1 MRWVLTL
8 LACVLACV
16 LASDAHAELVPFPE
30 ATIVAEGVEA
40 PKSREFVLSAVEKNR
55 RETSIDRLVDVVAGR
70 RWTTFEVPTGTDPDK
85 LKEHYATQLAGQVIF
100 QCEGRDCGRSNTWA
114 NQIFGQAVLY
124 GRDQEQTYL
133 AAQVGQELV
142 AVYLIKRGNR
152 RQYAHVEMWQPEV
165 MPSLLLEAG
174 DGSQW
179 QAWLASFAR
188 TGFAVIPQIQP
199 KANGELPTS
208 ALTLLSSLAASLP
221 DSLNTQLQLVCHLY
235 PTLNNTPNSNQ
246 DLTQALT
253 ESLAASTR
261 CAEDA
266 VAVFAAA
273 GKTLTP
279 QGVGSLAP
287 NKARPRSRLV
297 LISPKRLAR

>member
-1 MRWVLTL
+1 MRWLIIL
-8 LACVLACV
+8 LGCVLASV

-55 RETSIDRLVDVVAGR
+55 RETSIERLVDVVAGR
-70 RWTTFEVPTGTDPDK
+70 RWTTFEVPMGTDPDK
-85 LKEHYATQLAGQVIF
+85 LKEHYAAQLAGQVIF

-152 RQYAHVEMWQPEV
+152 RQYAHIEMWQPEV
-165 MPSLLLEAG
+165 MPTLVLASG

-179 QAWLASFAR
+179 QAWLAGFAR
-188 TGFAVIPQIQP
+188 VGFAVIPQVQP
-199 KANGELPTS
+199 KANGELATAS
-208 ALTLLSSLAASLP
+208 LRLLSSLAASIP
-221 DSLNTQLQLVCHLY
+221 ESLGTNLQLVCHLY
-235 PTLNNTPNSNQ
+235 PAPDDMLNLEQ
-246 DLTQALT
+246 HLA
-253 ESLAASTR
+253 ESLTASTR

-266 VAVFAAA
+266 AAVFAAA
-273 GKTLTP
+273 SITVTP
-279 QGVGSLAP
+279 RGVGSLAP

-297 LISPKRLAR
+297 LVAPKRLTR

>member
-1 MRWVLTL
+1 MRWAITILASTL
-8 LACVLACV
+8 AYV
-16 LASDAHAELVPFPE
+16 LASCAHAELVPFPE
-30 ATIVAEGVEA
+30 ATMIAEGVEA

-55 RETSIDRLVDVVAGR
+55 RETSIERLVDVVAGR

-85 LKEHYATQLAGQVIF
+85 LREHYAAQLAGQVIF

-124 GRDQEQTYL
+124 GRDQEQAYL
-133 AAQVGQELV
+133 AAQVGEELV

-152 RQYAHVEMWQPEV
+152 RQYAHVEMWQPDV
-165 MPSLLLEAG
+165 MPPLVLASG

-179 QAWLASFAR
+179 QAWLAGFAR
-188 TGFAVIPQIQP
+188 TGFAVVPQVQP
-199 KANGELPTS
+199 KANGELPTA

-221 DSLNTQLQLVCHLY
+221 DSLNKDLQIVCHLY
-235 PTLNNTPNSNQ
+235 PGFENNANVEQGLS
-246 DLTQALT
+246 

-266 VAVFAAA
+266 SAVFAAA
-273 GKTLTP
+273 GKTVTP
-279 QGVGSLAP
+279 RGVGSLAP
-287 NKARPRSRLV
+287 NKARPRARLV
-297 LISPKRLAR
+297 LVTPKRLTR